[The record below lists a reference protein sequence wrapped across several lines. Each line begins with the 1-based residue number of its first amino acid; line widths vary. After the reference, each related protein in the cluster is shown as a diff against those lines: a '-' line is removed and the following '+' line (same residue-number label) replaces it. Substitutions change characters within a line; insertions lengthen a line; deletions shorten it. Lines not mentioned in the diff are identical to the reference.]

1 MKAGYYTGDVHVENS
16 IPVGSCAKGSAKHSA
31 CCTAGG
37 TNQVGRVV
45 LQDLSQSRPD
55 RWGPRC
61 VGGETRFR
69 PRLYCLGEQPMTL
82 LKAVLKALSDS

>member
-61 VGGETRFR
+61 VGVKPDSGHG
-69 PRLYCLGEQPMTL
+69 YI
-82 LKAVLKALSDS
+82 ALANSP